1 MSIDVRDPLME
12 AVVPTSAKLERLA
25 TGFGFT
31 EGPIWH
37 GPDSYLIFS
46 DIPNSTMY
54 RWSEDAGVEI
64 FRKPSNMANGNVF
77 DQQWRLLTCEHAT
90 SRLTRTERDGSITV
104 LASKYGDQELNS
116 PNDVIVAKDGS
127 IYFTDPTFG
136 REEYYG
142 VPRQAGQPFR
152 GVYHLNPDGGEQPR
166 LLFEDFDQPNG
177 LCFSPDER
185 LLYVNDTARGHIKAF
200 AVGENGS
207 FTGGQVFAE
216 PQGPGEGLPDG
227 MKTDI
232 MGRVYCTG
240 PGGIHVFA
248 PEGTCLGVILVPEVV
263 ANFTWGGVDR
273 MQILITA
280 STSLYRIATLVR
292 GNVR

>member
-12 AVVPTSAKLERLA
+12 AIVATSAKLERLA

-31 EGPIWH
+31 EGPVWH
-37 GPDSYLIFS
+37 GPGSYLIFS

-64 FRKPSNMANGNVF
+64 FRKPSNMANGNAF
-77 DQQWRLLTCEHAT
+77 DRQWRLLTCEHAT
-90 SRLTRTERDGSITV
+90 SRLSRTEQDGSVSI

-116 PNDVIVAKDGS
+116 PNDVIVGKDGA

-142 VPRQAGQPFR
+142 VPREARQPFR
-152 GVYHLNPDGGEQPR
+152 GVYRLDPDSGEPR

-177 LCFSPDER
+177 LCFSPDEL
-185 LLYVNDTARGHIKAF
+185 LLYVNDTARGQIRAF
-200 AVGENGS
+200 PVAEDGS
-207 FTGGQVFAE
+207 FTGGEVFAE
-216 PQGPGEGLPDG
+216 PQGVGDGLPDG

-248 PEGTCLGVILVPEVV
+248 SDGACLGVILVPEVV
-263 ANFTWGGVDR
+263 ANFTWGGAER
-273 MQILITA
+273 MEMFITA
-280 STSLYRIATLVR
+280 STSLYRIATRVR
-292 GNVR
+292 GNVL